1 MGMLDQ
7 LNVDNRLSNKELLA
21 VIGGASISGT
31 LVNAFT
37 SAFKALYGFGQNF
50 GTAIRRITKKKLCS
64 L

>member
-1 MGMLDQ
+1 MAMLDQ
-7 LNVDNRLSNKELLA
+7 LNVVRLKDNELM
-21 VIGGASISGT
+21 VIQGGASISGT

-50 GTAIRRITKKKLCS
+50 GTAIRRITSKKLCS

>member
-7 LNVDNRLSNKELLA
+7 LNVVKLSDQELMVVL
-21 VIGGASISGT
+21 GGASISGT

-50 GTAIRRITKKKLCS
+50 GSAIRRITSGKLCS